1 MRRKIFIGSIIK
13 CKYSSIVYIY
23 MRKINLNG
31 ISIYYLVLIETTSF
45 FYFINI
51 LLHSVRSSTLYFAE
65 IARELRIKELNE
77 K

>member
-1 MRRKIFIGSIIK
+1 MYI
-13 CKYSSIVYIY
+13 IY
-23 MRKINLNG
+23 MRKINPNRV
-31 ISIYYLVLIETTSF
+31 SMYYLALIETTSF

-77 K
+77 KQKNNGNKFL

>member
-1 MRRKIFIGSIIK
+1 MYI
-13 CKYSSIVYIY
+13 IY
-23 MRKINLNG
+23 MRKINPNRV
-31 ISIYYLVLIETTSF
+31 SMYYLALIETTSF

-51 LLHSVRSSTLYFAE
+51 LLYSVRSSTLYFAE

>member
-1 MRRKIFIGSIIK
+1 MYI
-13 CKYSSIVYIY
+13 IY
-23 MRKINLNG
+23 MRKINPNRV
-31 ISIYYLVLIETTSF
+31 SMYYLALIEITSF

-77 K
+77 KQKNNGNKFL

>member
-1 MRRKIFIGSIIK
+1 MYI
-13 CKYSSIVYIY
+13 IY
-23 MRKINLNG
+23 MRKINPNRV
-31 ISIYYLVLIETTSF
+31 SMYYLALIEITSF

>member
-1 MRRKIFIGSIIK
+1 
-13 CKYSSIVYIY
+13 
-23 MRKINLNG
+23 MRKINPNRV
-31 ISIYYLVLIETTSF
+31 SMYYLALIETTSF

-51 LLHSVRSSTLYFAE
+51 LLHSVCSSTLYFAE